1 MHRIHTM
8 CTIYQMVR
16 VYPFVIKF
24 REGNRSLLRFDFC
37 TLLLINFV
45 DKNIDFHKHPQPPY
59 ECADFVLF
67 DRQSNYKDGV
77 LGISTISKS
86 MADNLRA
93 KPPQWFALLETTI
106 LLADTSQIA
115 MSRTPFELF
124 IYLFSAF
131 LWLLDLFVLYF
142 FLSIRW

>member
-1 MHRIHTM
+1 M
-8 CTIYQMVR
+8 
-16 VYPFVIKF
+16 FVN
-24 REGNRSLLRFDFC
+24 EN
-37 TLLLINFV
+37 INF
-45 DKNIDFHKHPQPPY
+45 HQHPQPTY
-59 ECADFVLF
+59 ECADVVLF
-67 DRQSNYKDGV
+67 DRQSNYEDEV
-77 LGISTISKS
+77 LGISTIRKS
-86 MADNLRA
+86 MADNFRA
-93 KPPQWFALLETTI
+93 EPPRWFVLLETTI